1 MVTFSDIHQA
11 YQRIQHLIVK
21 TPLLTSDRLNNK
33 LGFRLFVKAEPLQ
46 RTGAFKFRGACNA
59 ILSLEDPNQS
69 VIAFSSGNHAQAVA
83 FVARL
88 SGRKATIIMP
98 KDAPQ
103 AKITAT
109 REYGAEVVLYNRYSE
124 SREEIGQEIANRQ
137 NGALIK
143 PYDHEAVIAGQGT
156 IGIELTDQIEAQGL
170 SPQAVYCCAGGG
182 GLISGLAV
190 SLHHSH
196 PDLPIYAAEPDKFDD
211 IRRSLEAGTIVSND
225 PEARSLCDAIVTP
238 CPGEITFP
246 IMKSHLAGGVAVT
259 DEDALRAMQTC
270 WRYLKLVVEPGGA
283 VAVAAA
289 LKQAKEGDTTLAGS
303 DVIAVASGGNVDDVI
318 YQNALTMEGAF

>member
-1 MVTFSDIHQA
+1 MVPFTDIDQA
-11 YQRIQHLIVK
+11 HQRIQHLIVK
-21 TPLLTSDRLNNK
+21 TPLLTSDRLNDK

-59 ILSLEDPNQS
+59 ILSLEDPNQP

-88 SGRKATIIMP
+88 TGRKATIIMP
-98 KDAPQ
+98 QDAPE
-103 AKITAT
+103 AKIAAT
-109 REYGAEVVLYNRYSE
+109 KDYGADVVLYDRYSE
-124 SREEIGQEIANRQ
+124 SREEIGKVIAEQQ

-156 IGIELTDQIEAQGL
+156 IGIELTDQIKVQGL
-170 SPQAVYCCAGGG
+170 SPQAVFCCTGGG
-182 GLISGLAV
+182 GLISGLAI

-196 PDLPIYAAEPDKFDD
+196 PELAIYAAEPRNFDD
-211 IRRSLEAGTIVSND
+211 VRRSLEAGKIISND

-238 CPGEITFP
+238 CPGTITFP
-246 IMKSHLAGGVAVT
+246 IMKAHLAGGVAVT
-259 DEDALRAMQTC
+259 DDEALLAMQTC

-289 LKQAKEGDTTLAGS
+289 LLQAKEAPSHLAGR
-303 DVIAVASGGNVDDVI
+303 DVIAVATGGNVDDVI